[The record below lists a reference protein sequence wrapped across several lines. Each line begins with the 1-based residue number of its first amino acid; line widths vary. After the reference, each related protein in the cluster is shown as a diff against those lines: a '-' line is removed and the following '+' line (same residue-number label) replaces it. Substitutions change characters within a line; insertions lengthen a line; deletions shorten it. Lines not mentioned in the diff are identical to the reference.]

1 MPNLLSKEQAAKFYK
16 WSIWAKPFMTYSLT
30 GVILAIGATAC
41 YLLLL
46 NRTTMDHVSTL
57 LITLV
62 STITP
67 VLGAIV
73 LGKSYE
79 RGKGVKDEEIVPAVI
94 TEGSSTPQEN
104 NSSLVDMAAMLD
116 PEVII
121 NRDPIALLNKLDL
134 DGFMPKVADDKP
146 EV

>member
-1 MPNLLSKEQAAKFYK
+1 MPDLLTKREAARFYR

-30 GVILAIGATAC
+30 SAIISICATAC
-41 YLLLL
+41 YLLII
-46 NRTTMDHVSTL
+46 NQTTMDQVSTL

-62 STITP
+62 STTAP

-94 TEGSSTPQEN
+94 TDDTSNKQNEQ
-104 NSSLVDMAAMLD
+104 SSLIDMAAMLD
-116 PEVII
+116 PDVIMS
-121 NRDPIALLNKLDL
+121 RDPIDLLNKLDL
-134 DGFMPKVADDKP
+134 DEFMPKIADDKP